1 MPNRAM
7 LAKNTV
13 YYSVYISPT
22 AELSGSPQRQ
32 KKKHIDKPNRSSET
46 QVLDQEIKLQLRLS
60 RVWVS
65 RRNSSLSLS
74 PNVPIPF
81 SHRIDFHSSPTEPPF
96 KCLFLSELSLT
107 TAASKRNEWFLN
119 LWFSSN
125 VRVFLFDHVLQSYC
139 GNLFTWPSSQAPR
152 VDCFI
157 PFFISSA
164 WLSAQHWEVFSALF
178 WSRVFWHWNQST
190 WLHSLRTAQ
199 TCLGVGVSAGL
210 RLPSANSA
218 FLSPRGTSWQGC
230 VSLEGG
236 FLWICTKMLYRL
248 ALFAIGRPN
257 QPL

>member
-157 PFFISSA
+157 PFFYFQCLAECPALGGIQCIVLKPCFLALESKH
-164 WLSAQHWEVFSALF
+164 LVAQFAHCTNVPGRGGKC
-178 WSRVFWHWNQST
+178 WSQAAKREQ
-190 WLHSLRTAQ
+190 
-199 TCLGVGVSAGL
+199 CLPLTQRHKLAGL
-210 RLPSANSA
+210 RE
-218 FLSPRGTSWQGC
+218 PRGG
-230 VSLEGG
+230 L
-236 FLWICTKMLYRL
+236 
-248 ALFAIGRPN
+248 
-257 QPL
+257 PLNLHQDAV